1 MNCRRCHH
9 TDEIHKSTTSTES
22 ILRRGA
28 CQIPDCTCNQFLD
41 AFEEIDDEQLQS
53 YIGNKGC
60 KDMDKHAP
68 KEEMIKDLENILA
81 KINALEV
88 NAKDEES
95 KANVKILR
103 KLTEGQI
110 HSINEFDHLKKAIDL
125 LTMQLFDVKDKINS
139 K

>member
-1 MNCRRCHH
+1 
-9 TDEIHKSTTSTES
+9 
-22 ILRRGA
+22 
-28 CQIPDCTCNQFLD
+28 
-41 AFEEIDDEQLQS
+41 
-53 YIGNKGC
+53 
-60 KDMDKHAP
+60 MDKHTP

-88 NAKDEES
+88 NARDEEA

-125 LTMQLFDVKDKINS
+125 LTMQLFDAQNKINQKS
-139 K
+139 LHQY